1 MKKKRKKKA
10 CKNLS
15 CAKWV
20 GSGFTYISEGY
31 LFGGKKKK
39 KKKWWDQHVDRNEED
54 ILVFH

>member
-1 MKKKRKKKA
+1 MEKKWKKKIEKEA

-39 KKKWWDQHVDRNEED
+39 KKKMVGPTCR
-54 ILVFH
+54 